1 SPSTWAAAR
10 KEMFRVLSWRYL
22 TIVGIARRCTGMSTG
37 ASAQSPSR
45 HPFAAGTGVP
55 VRPTARVRPT
65 IPTRL
70 LEPAGPI
77 HSSDPYVRRYWV
89 AALGPSAV
97 TELLRFVTAASRG
110 AEVRLPRCLPALL
123 RTGLVKVVD

>member
-1 SPSTWAAAR
+1 
-10 KEMFRVLSWRYL
+10 
-22 TIVGIARRCTGMSTG
+22 
-37 ASAQSPSR
+37 
-45 HPFAAGTGVP
+45 

-77 HSSDPYVRRYWV
+77 HPSDPYVRRYWV

-97 TELLRFVTAASRG
+97 TELLRLVTAASRG

-123 RTGLVKVVD
+123 RTGLVKVVDGCLGVVSMFPPVPEELRWRFPPALKAEHRRWLASAN